1 VSGFATGF
9 RTDSWVGTR
18 SVFGEGYLDV
28 AIAGPNGVDVLF
40 WVPPKKNGH

>member
-1 VSGFATGF
+1 VASPTSLAIGDFNG
-9 RTDSWVGTR
+9 D
-18 SVFGEGYLDV
+18 GYLDV